1 MGRAQPT
8 RGADRVVVE
17 RERGVRCCDVA
28 PGPGMDGEALERI
41 SADLE
46 LLAHPVR
53 LRLLELLVRRGG
65 EVCVCDLER
74 VVPVKQPTVSHH
86 LRLLREAGWVETV
99 RKGVWSYY
107 FARPEVLAAV
117 RERVSRAVGTLA

>member
-1 MGRAQPT
+1 MGHLPQG
-8 RGADRVVVE
+8 RGALWTVVE
-17 RERGVRCCDVA
+17 RERGARCCDVA
-28 PGPGMDGEALERI
+28 PGPGLHSEALDRV

-53 LRLLELLVRRGG
+53 LRLLEILACRGG

-74 VVPVKQPTVSHH
+74 AVPVKQPTVSHH

-99 RKGVWSYY
+99 RRGVWAYY
-107 FARPEVLAAV
+107 FARPDALAAV
-117 RERVSRAVGTLA
+117 RERVNRVMGALA

>member
-1 MGRAQPT
+1 MEPIQQVGRT
-8 RGADRVVVE
+8 GRVVGE
-17 RERGVRCCDVA
+17 RERGTRCCDVV
-28 PGPGMDGEALERI
+28 PGPGMDGEAIDRV

-99 RKGVWSYY
+99 RKGIWAYY

-117 RERVSRAVGTLA
+117 RERVSRAMGALA

>member
-1 MGRAQPT
+1 MARGATGEGRARP
-8 RGADRVVVE
+8 E
-17 RERGVRCCDVA
+17 RERGTRCCDVA
-28 PGPGMDGEALERI
+28 PGAGAEWEALERL

-74 VVPVKQPTVSHH
+74 AVPVKQPTVSHH
-86 LRLLREAGWVETV
+86 LRLLREAGWLET
-99 RKGVWSYY
+99 RRQGVWAYY
-107 FARPEVLAAV
+107 VVRPDVLAAV
-117 RERVSRAVGTLA
+117 KRRLAAVAERLA

>member
-1 MGRAQPT
+1 MEAI
-8 RGADRVVVE
+8 RGTAATGRVVVQ
-17 RERGVRCCDVA
+17 RERGDRCCDVT
-28 PGPGMDGEALERI
+28 PGPGMDGEALERV

-53 LRLLELLVRRGG
+53 LRLLEILVHRGG

-74 VVPVKQPTVSHH
+74 SVPVKQPTVSHH

-99 RKGVWSYY
+99 RKGVWAYY

-117 RERVSRAVGTLA
+117 RDRVGRIMGALT